1 MTDIVRVIKQLIS
14 VNPSLKQKLLEQ
26 GIITEKDGDI
36 VILKPEA
43 FEIVSSNS
51 ADMAGEKHEW
61 LKQSAQSIDPPANI
75 KIQNETNTRFSRKS
89 AVETKNSPANGKT
102 EFSKAAGGSMEKS
115 VEKTHSSNFVDDPK
129 KLEIVGSSRK
139 KVTVYFSEFGDELKF
154 DGEDVVISRAYSFQI
169 MYNDIMTE
177 CVPTKNGY
185 VCGEDSLKD
194 AVRKIARIG
203 KLSAVNKGDL
213 RVYRVQTYRR

>member
-61 LKQSAQSIDPPANI
+61 LNQSAQSIDPPANI

-89 AVETKNSPANGKT
+89 AVETKIPLQ
-102 EFSKAAGGSMEKS
+102 MEKLNL
-115 VEKTHSSNFVDDPK
+115 V
-129 KLEIVGSSRK
+129 KLQ
-139 KVTVYFSEFGDELKF
+139 GDQWKSQLKNTF
-154 DGEDVVISRAYSFQI
+154 
-169 MYNDIMTE
+169 
-177 CVPTKNGY
+177 K
-185 VCGEDSLKD
+185 
-194 AVRKIARIG
+194 
-203 KLSAVNKGDL
+203 
-213 RVYRVQTYRR
+213 